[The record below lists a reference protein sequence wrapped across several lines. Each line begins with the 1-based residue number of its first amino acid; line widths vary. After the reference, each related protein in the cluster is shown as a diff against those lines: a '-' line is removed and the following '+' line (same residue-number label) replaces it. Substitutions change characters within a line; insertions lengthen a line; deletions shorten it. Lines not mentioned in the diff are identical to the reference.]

1 MYAQL
6 VHCGT
11 TPDRQAEMEKV
22 ICDRLMPA
30 LMLDPA
36 FVGTLNLAHPTDGEA
51 MLIVLWLS
59 AEQAARPLS
68 LHGLELRQALA
79 SIAALAV
86 EHEPRPMVWQVDAR
100 V

>member
-6 VHCGT
+6 IHCGT
-11 TPDRQAEMEKV
+11 TPERQAEMDQL
-22 ICDRLMPA
+22 ICGRLMPA
-30 LMLDPA
+30 LMRDPA
-36 FVGTLNLAHPTDGEA
+36 FVGTLNLAQPTEGEA
-51 MLIVLWLS
+51 MLIVLWIS

-68 LHGLELRQALA
+68 LHSLELRHVLA

-86 EHEPRPMVWQVDAR
+86 EHEPRPMVWEVNAR

>member
-11 TPDRQAEMEKV
+11 TSDRQAEMDRI

-30 LMLDPA
+30 LVGDPA
-36 FVGTLNLAHPTDGEA
+36 FVGTLNLAQPTEGEA
-51 MLIVLWLS
+51 MLIVLWIS

-68 LHGLELRQALA
+68 SHSLELRQALA

-86 EHEPRPMVWQVDAR
+86 EHEPRPLVWEVNAR